1 MVPKIEPENNDIKNN
16 GKFCRLQLQR
26 RTQNDKIMAVPSEGI
41 PEALLFWLFQSR
53 KAWMRKRPLPR
64 TLCLVGGC

>member
-1 MVPKIEPENNDIKNN
+1 MVPKIEPENNDIKNS

-41 PEALLFWLFQSR
+41 PEALLF
-53 KAWMRKRPLPR
+53 
-64 TLCLVGGC
+64 